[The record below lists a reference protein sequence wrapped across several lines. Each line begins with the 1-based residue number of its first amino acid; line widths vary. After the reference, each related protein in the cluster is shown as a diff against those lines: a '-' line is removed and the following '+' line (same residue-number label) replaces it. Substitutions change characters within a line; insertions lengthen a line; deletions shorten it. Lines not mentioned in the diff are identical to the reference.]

1 MVQPSDQLARN
12 DGEEEESK
20 GSGSGLRAQLDRLET
35 QQLKK
40 LGWQVL
46 NKLDPSIAKQ
56 DLI

>member
-1 MVQPSDQLARN
+1 MVQPSDQQARN
-12 DGEEEESK
+12 DGEEEESE
-20 GSGSGLRAQLDRLET
+20 GSGSGLQAQLERLET

>member
-1 MVQPSDQLARN
+1 MVQPSDQQARN
-12 DGEEEESK
+12 DGKEEESE
-20 GSGSGLRAQLDRLET
+20 GSGSGLQAQLERLET